1 MMMSVST
8 LMTRIKDFWKN
19 GIIVGL
25 TNPYYLLYI
34 ALFGVLYLELG
45 HVILDE
51 FAIRGQPLGDRTEQ
65 FLSTLFEAGVTFTLL
80 AGAIS
85 IVYRLIGQQPGATPS
100 ESTIK
105 QRITG
110 YGSNPFKL
118 LTIGFYVTTLIG
130 LGSIAIATWESRDRG
145 PMRAWRGWSDES
157 FAVLSSI
164 LLLAA
169 IVSIV
174 AALRKPAPS
183 GAAEDV
189 DKTEANERP
198 ESPSDAEESGGWWSA
213 TKALVEDDHR
223 RLIFGLYVIAI
234 IGMLNL
240 TIDMALAVDSAT
252 STIWLRFFG
261 DLFPIAVNVGYLL
274 VAIRILGWINKTD
287 KPTEISSN
295 SGPVQRAVSYLG
307 DLRGGLTFAVLAIA
321 STGAVWFMVSM
332 WIARN
337 AGGAAFWR
345 LISFD
350 ALVLLGALAPV
361 LVLWAAWD
369 LHVLKTNRVN
379 IPEFLREPYSLL
391 KRLLYVIVYVG
402 VLSTV
407 LLLWLERP
415 AGPSRIWADMFHMLG
430 LVATPVAILVG
441 ARAIYLVT
449 TGQFVMPSPTTSAE
463 SASTETATATE
474 TAATD

>member
-1 MMMSVST
+1 
-8 LMTRIKDFWKN
+8 MTSFKDFWN
-19 GIIVGL
+19 DRVIVGL
-25 TNPYYLLYI
+25 TNPFYLLYI
-34 ALFGVLYLELG
+34 ALFGILYLELG

-51 FAIRGQPLGDRTEQ
+51 FAIRGQPFGDRIEQ
-65 FLSTLFEAGVTFTLL
+65 FLSTLFEVGVTFTVL

-85 IVYRLIGQQPGATPS
+85 IVYRLMGQQPGATGS
-100 ESTIK
+100 ETTFK
-105 QRITG
+105 QRITD
-110 YGSNPFKL
+110 YVSNPFKL
-118 LTIGFYVTTLIG
+118 LTIGFYATTLIG

-157 FAVLSSI
+157 FEVLSSI

-174 AALRKPAPS
+174 VALRKPAPS

-189 DKTEANERP
+189 DATDASESA

-223 RLIFGLYVIAI
+223 RLVFGLYVIAI

-261 DLFPIAVNVGYLL
+261 DLFPIAVNIGYLL

-287 KPTEISSN
+287 KPTEVSSD
-295 SGPVQRAVSYLG
+295 SGPVQRVVSYLG
-307 DLRGGLTFAVLAIA
+307 DLRGSLIFAVVAIA
-321 STGAVWFMVSM
+321 STGSVWFMVSM

-337 AGGAAFWR
+337 AGNAAFWR
-345 LISFD
+345 LITFD
-350 ALVLLGALAPV
+350 ALAVLGALAPV
-361 LVLWAAWD
+361 LVLWAAWE
-369 LHVLKTNRVN
+369 LHVLKTNRAN

-391 KRLLYVIVYVG
+391 KSLLYVIVYTG

-415 AGPSRIWADMFHMLG
+415 AGPSRIWADTFHMLG
-430 LVATPVAILVG
+430 LVAAPVAILVG

-449 TGQFVMPSPTTSAE
+449 TGQVVMPSPTANAE
-463 SASTETATATE
+463 SASTETATAPE
-474 TAATD
+474 TATTD